1 MPSKTDKAVIAG
13 SVASGTATLVGAGGT
28 ALGFTSS
35 GIVGGS
41 VAAGMQ
47 AGIGNVVAG
56 SAFATA
62 QSLGALGVLST
73 IGITGGLGLVAG
85 GGYLAYKLI
94 KKSSS

>member
-1 MPSKTDKAVIAG
+1 MPSKIDKAVIG
-13 SVASGTATLVGAGGT
+13 TSVASGAVTIVGAGGT
-28 ALGFTSS
+28 ALGFSSS

-56 SAFATA
+56 STFATM

-73 IGITGGLGLVAG
+73 VGVVGGVGLVAG

-94 KKSSS
+94 KKTRL